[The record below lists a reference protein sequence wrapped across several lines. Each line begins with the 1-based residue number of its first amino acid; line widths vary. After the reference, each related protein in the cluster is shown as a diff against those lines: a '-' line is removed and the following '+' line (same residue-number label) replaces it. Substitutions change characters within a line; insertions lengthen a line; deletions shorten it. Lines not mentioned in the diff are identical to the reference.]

1 MPRRHPFPSTSSSTA
16 ASSGPAETWH
26 EQAVPTHAHLATLE
40 SSGLVIRRAPGF
52 IRPPGRALR
61 FGPSATTPAFVPWPP
76 AA

>member
-1 MPRRHPFPSTSSSTA
+1 VRRHHPSQPNWSA
-16 ASSGPAETWH
+16 ELEPAETWH
-26 EQAVPTHAHLATLE
+26 EQAVPSHADLATLK

-61 FGPSATTPAFVPWPP
+61 LGPSATTPAFVPWPP

>member
-1 MPRRHPFPSTSSSTA
+1 MRRRHSFPTTSSSTA
-16 ASSGPAETWH
+16 AGSGLTEAWH

-40 SSGLVIRRAPGF
+40 SSGLVIQRAPGF

-61 FGPSATTPAFVPWPP
+61 LGPSATTPAFVPWPP